1 MDEGTLAKLEFNS
14 IREVIAAHCACALGK
29 RLALAMEPA
38 HNTDLIRQW
47 LAQVDEL
54 IRIAPE
60 HDYPPMGSVHDVR
73 DAVQRCAV
81 PPPLEPEELADI
93 AETLRATAPLR
104 TWLLRV
110 SAVAPSLAKLGQRV
124 DDLSPIGITIGEAI
138 DARGEVRDHASAKLN
153 NIRRAIDSAQA
164 SVKVV
169 FDRLLRSQSHTK
181 LLQYSG
187 ATFHN
192 DRMVL
197 PLKAE
202 YRGRIAGIIHRSSD
216 SGSTLFVEP
225 AASVE
230 LNNSII
236 RLRDDETKEITEILR
251 QLTRRI
257 HANHDAILTTLRAM
271 GVLDLIAAKAR
282 YARKRRCV
290 CPLID
295 EGCVLDVQ
303 QARHPLLIELFAAE
317 RESGAQ
323 EDDAPPRT
331 VVPSDIRL
339 GDDFD
344 VLVVTGPNTGGKTV
358 IIKTVGLLA
367 LMTQCGVPI
376 PVAAGSRMPVYKS
389 IFIDIGDEQSLQQSL
404 STFSSH
410 LSNQLRIL
418 RRSGS
423 RSLVLIDE
431 LGAGTDPDEGAAIG
445 HAIIGELLRLS
456 AKAIVTTH
464 LSALKAVPFSTERA
478 DNACVDF
485 DAESMAPTYVLH
497 IGEPGTSNALVIA
510 ERLGMSTRLVTLAR
524 DYLSNTS
531 RALDQAIRGTLK
543 SRRQAEKARR
553 DARAVSREAEDLRR
567 AAEAEGVALR
577 RKQAAFDKW
586 TAWVNALE
594 PKDDVYIKTLDRT
607 GRVVR
612 VQLHKQ
618 VALVSACAMDIEV
631 PLRDIEPIDESG

>member
-1 MDEGTLAKLEFNS
+1 MDAGTQTKLEFDS
-14 IREVIAAHCACALGK
+14 IREVIAGYCACALGQ
-29 RLALAMEPA
+29 RLALGMEPA
-38 HNTDLIRQW
+38 HNAEQIRQW
-47 LAQVDEL
+47 LGQVEEL

-60 HDYPPMGSVHDVR
+60 HDYPPLGGVHDVR
-73 DAVQRCAV
+73 DSVKKSGV
-81 PPPLEPEELADI
+81 PPPLEPDELARI

-104 TWLLRV
+104 SWLLRV
-110 SAVAPSLAKLGQRV
+110 AGAAPTLSQLAARV
-124 DDLSPIGITIGEAI
+124 DDLSPIGITIGESI
-138 DARGEVRDHASAKLN
+138 DARGEVRDHASPKLAG
-153 NIRRAIDSAQA
+153 IRRSIESARG
-164 SVKVV
+164 SVKAV

-225 AASVE
+225 AESVE
-230 LNNSII
+230 LNNTII
-236 RLRDDETKEITEILR
+236 RLRDEESKEITEIVR

-257 HANHDAILTTLRAM
+257 YANADPILSTLRAM

-282 YARKRRCV
+282 YAKKRQCI
-290 CPLID
+290 CPIID
-295 EGCVLDVQ
+295 DDGVLDVH
-303 QARHPLLIELFAAE
+303 QARHPLLVELFAKEAE
-317 RESGAQ
+317 NLPPGT
-323 EDDAPPRT
+323 PPRV
-331 VVPSDIRL
+331 VVPSDVRL

-358 IIKTVGLLA
+358 VIKTVGLLA

-376 PVAAGSRMPVYKS
+376 PAAAGSRMPIYKS

-418 RRSGS
+418 QRCGS

-445 HAIIGELLRLS
+445 QTVIGELLRIG
-456 AKAIVTTH
+456 AKGIVTTH

-485 DAESMAPTYVLH
+485 DTESLAPTYVLH

-510 ERLGMSTRLVTLAR
+510 ERLGMPSRLVKLAE
-524 DYLSNTS
+524 DYLSHVS
-531 RALDQAIRGTLK
+531 RALDKAIKGTLK
-543 SRRQAEKARR
+543 SRRQAEQARR
-553 DARAVSREAEDLRR
+553 HAHEAGLEAECVRR
-567 AAEAEGVALR
+567 AAEAEGASLR
-577 RKQAAFDKW
+577 QQQEAFDNW
-586 TAWVNALE
+586 TNWVNALA
-594 PKDDVYIKTLDRT
+594 PKDEVYIKTLDRK

-618 VALVSACAMDIEV
+618 MALVSAGAMDIEV
-631 PLRDIEPIDESG
+631 ALRDIEPVSEGG

>member
-1 MDEGTLAKLEFNS
+1 MDEGTLRKLEFES
-14 IREVIAAHCACALGK
+14 IREVIAGYCGCALGK
-29 RLALAMEPA
+29 RLALSMEPA
-38 HNTDLIRQW
+38 HNADLIRQW

-54 IRIAPE
+54 IRIAPD
-60 HDYPPMGSVHDVR
+60 HDYPPMGGVHDIR
-73 DAVQRCAV
+73 DAVTQSAV
-81 PPPLEPEELADI
+81 PPPLEPLELARI

-104 TWLLRV
+104 TWLMRV
-110 SAVAPSLAKLGQRV
+110 STVTPTLTKLAERV
-124 DDLSPIGITIGEAI
+124 DDLSPIGVTIGESI
-138 DARGEVRDHASAKLN
+138 DGRGEVLDHASAKLN
-153 NIRRAIDSAQA
+153 SIRRSIDSAQA
-164 SVKVV
+164 NVKVV

-225 AASVE
+225 AESVQ
-230 LNNSII
+230 LNNTII
-236 RLRDDETKEITEILR
+236 RLRDDEIKEVTEILR

-257 HANHDAILTTLRAM
+257 SANGNAILATLRAM

-282 YARKRRCV
+282 YAKKRKCI

-303 QARHPLLIELFAAE
+303 QARHPLLVELFANEAE
-317 RESGAQ
+317 AKAGDPESS
-323 EDDAPPRT
+323 PRV

-376 PVAAGSRMPVYKS
+376 PAAAGSRMPVYKS
-389 IFIDIGDEQSLQQSL
+389 VFIDIGDEQSLQQSL

-418 RRSGS
+418 QRSGS

-445 HAIIGELLRLS
+445 HAVIGELLRLGT
-456 AKAIVTTH
+456 KAIVTTH

-485 DAESMAPTYVLH
+485 DTESMAPTYVLH
-497 IGEPGTSNALVIA
+497 IGEPGTSNAIVIA
-510 ERLGMSTRLVTLAR
+510 ERLGMPMRLVKQATE
-524 DYLSNTS
+524 YLSSTS
-531 RALDQAIRGTLK
+531 RALDQAIKGTLK
-543 SRRQAEKARR
+543 SRRQAEQARR
-553 DARAVSREAEDLRR
+553 DAREVSREAEDLRR
-567 AAEAEGVALR
+567 AAEAEGAALR
-577 RKQAAFDKW
+577 QQQQAFDQW
-586 TAWVNALE
+586 TAWVNALA
-594 PKDDVYIKTLDRT
+594 PKDEVYIKPLDRK
-607 GRVVR
+607 GKVVR

-618 VALVSACAMDIEV
+618 MALVSAGAMDIEV
-631 PLRDIEPIDESG
+631 PLRDIAPVGDK